1 MVLRWGRRTSG
12 SHGPRRD
19 VPVEDVVTRGFAVAH
34 VGVLAVVDEPR
45 SDDALRLGVLLGHL
59 REGDFGDHAIRSLT
73 AAAIRSRVGR
83 IPYSNVRAYGIGT
96 SGTASRLTGLVS
108 IVGSVSATIAAISP
122 DTPKLL

>member
-45 SDDALRLGVLLGHL
+45 GVKSLQACGIHAVHEPTRRVPQSCRPRRVARVVQRLTVRHVSGAARGARATRCVGGLGLALALRQQ
-59 REGDFGDHAIRSLT
+59 R
-73 AAAIRSRVGR
+73 
-83 IPYSNVRAYGIGT
+83 
-96 SGTASRLTGLVS
+96 
-108 IVGSVSATIAAISP
+108 
-122 DTPKLL
+122 